1 MKYELERKQSGHN
14 ILCDGKKLTL
24 AEIVEHLNQINKPKK
39 K

>member
-1 MKYELERKQSGHN
+1 MKYELERKQPGHN

-24 AEIVEHLNQINKPKK
+24 AEIVEHLNKLNELKK